1 MSPLVEALLE
11 AFGAEEADPERAAQ
25 VGLGPFLEPR
35 LARQVR
41 LSNAVL
47 RMALEAIGEAFG
59 EEVPFLLLKGEPLEE
74 LLYGGEY
81 WRGTG
86 DVDLLVL
93 PGDLEEA
100 RRRLKGLGYEPVDPE
115 GPRMWSHNQEAFRH
129 REVGVVVEVH
139 WSIAEPRIA
148 QPPVGA
154 LFWRAESFVF
164 RDGLEVKVLGSADL
178 LLHMALHFHHHMG
191 FARGLMDLAGWS
203 DQFGEGE
210 ALEEALERA
219 EELGIRGLLQWPART
234 IEKLTGERPVF
245 WEEGA
250 DPMVRAWA
258 AASATAM
265 RGCLRRRPRGDLEAT
280 LVYVMP
286 EVGAAQAVLL
296 QALSML
302 VVDGAGAKWEA
313 MWAPILRGPHRVGR
327 WMEGGSSKSFGADW
341 AG

>member
-11 AFGAEEADPERAAQ
+11 AFGAEGADPAEAAR

-47 RMALEAIGEAFG
+47 RMAIEAIQEAFG

-100 RRRLKGLGYEPVDPE
+100 RRRLKRIGYEPVDPE

-139 WSIAEPRIA
+139 WAIAEPRIA

-154 LFWRAESFVF
+154 LFGRAERFVF
-164 RDGLEVKVLGSADL
+164 RDGLEVKVLGPADL

-203 DQFGEGE
+203 DQYGAGA
-210 ALEEALERA
+210 ALEEARRMA
-219 EELGIRGLLQWPART
+219 AELGIRGLLQWPART
-234 IEKLTGERPVF
+234 IERLTGERPVF
-245 WEEGA
+245 WEEEA
-250 DPMVRAWA
+250 DPVVRAWA
-258 AASATAM
+258 AASAHAM
-265 RGCLRRRPRGDLEAT
+265 KGCLRRRPRSDLEAT

-286 EVGAAQAVLL
+286 EVGAVRAVLL
-296 QALSML
+296 QSLSML
-302 VVDGAGAKWEA
+302 VVDGGSAKWEA
-313 MWAPILRGPHRVGR
+313 MWAPIVKGPHVVGR
-327 WMEGGSSKSFGADW
+327 WLAGGG
-341 AG
+341 